1 MNWQQLCED
10 KRLADLPYKIELN
23 RHGQIILS
31 PTRNKHGIYQARIA
45 VLLQS
50 LLPHGTV
57 LTECAVDT
65 PEGTIVADATW
76 ASPERLKI
84 IADEFSCSVA
94 PEICAEIWSASNTTG
109 EIETKRKLYLAKGA
123 LEFWYCDERG
133 RMTFFNRQTQLAK
146 SAFCPDFPVN
156 LETT

>member
-23 RHGQIILS
+23 RHGQIIMS

-94 PEICAEIWSASNTTG
+94 PEICVEIWSLSNTPE
-109 EIETKRKLYLAKGA
+109 EIQNKRKLYLAKSA
-123 LEFWYCDERG
+123 REYWYCDEQG
-133 RMTFFNRQTQLAK
+133 RMTFYNAERQMAK
-146 SAFCPDFPVN
+146 SALCPDFPAN
-156 LETT
+156 MEAA

>member
-23 RHGQIILS
+23 RHGQIIMS

-76 ASPERLKI
+76 ASPSI
-84 IADEFSCSVA
+84 TIS
-94 PEICAEIWSASNTTG
+94 SASG
-109 EIETKRKLYLAKGA
+109 GA
-123 LEFWYCDERG
+123 ATLRP
-133 RMTFFNRQTQLAK
+133 M
-146 SAFCPDFPVN
+146 
-156 LETT
+156 